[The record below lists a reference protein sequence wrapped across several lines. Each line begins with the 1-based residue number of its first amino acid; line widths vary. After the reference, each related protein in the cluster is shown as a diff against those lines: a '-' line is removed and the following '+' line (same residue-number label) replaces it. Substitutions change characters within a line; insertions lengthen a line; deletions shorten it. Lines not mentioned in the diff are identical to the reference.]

1 MHSRGFSDLYPF
13 KKLFLFHV
21 TWGKTKWPNLL
32 QTGLFVPT
40 VESCSPLCL
49 AGGSCIL
56 PLMDNTDYRLP
67 VRAYCRARGIK
78 ATTPT
83 HVNSCSPP
91 NPTAECYQPWT
102 LPCCTKEQVRPWFNK
117 LSTWLMVKLPC
128 ISKLNQRDD
137 MGLMACSYTSSGC
150 GAVGWVKWLLLEG
163 NVGRLRQALGQAA
176 ALLPVENT
184 LHNTLKTWSD

>member
-32 QTGLFVPT
+32 PTGLFVPT
-40 VESCSPLCL
+40 VESCCPLCL
-49 AGGSCIL
+49 AGGSRIL
-56 PLMDNTDYRLP
+56 PLMDNTDYRLL
-67 VRAYCRARGIK
+67 VRAYCQARGIK
-78 ATTPT
+78 AATPT

-91 NPTAECYQPWT
+91 NTTAKCYQPWT

-128 ISKLNQRDD
+128 TSKLNRR
-137 MGLMACSYTSSGC
+137 GPHGVHGVLLYLLS
-150 GAVGWVKWLLLEG
+150 AVGWVKWLLQEG
-163 NVGRLRQALGQAA
+163 NVGCLQQALGQAA
-176 ALLPVENT
+176 ALLPVENM
-184 LHNTLKTWSD
+184 